1 MADAFAQDPGL
12 LADVVT
18 ESREL
23 NETVHQ
29 DLVALERAP
38 DDMELLNRVF
48 RALHTIKGSSSF
60 LGLDELTH
68 FAHAGE
74 DALNAMRKGEATLD
88 AAAMD
93 ALLQAV
99 DVVRGQ
105 IDTAETGAAP
115 EAGPDE
121 LVRRLGEIAAGSA
134 QSAADAGDPVDGA
147 ANVADQPD
155 RSPEATASDD
165 ADQALDLAPAKR
177 DLLPF
182 MVDDLTTSLE
192 QLRDLLGG
200 LASADDR
207 IAHLTHMADLTAGL
221 VRTAEFF
228 EIDQLTL
235 DVQALDRFCQGADEL
250 QAEALSDAAAGLD
263 ALIEAVGARAE
274 AIGQNTLLG
283 CDTAALRDA
292 VDQLFNPA
300 ESARGTQSP
309 RSDASGEPSPS
320 AGVDEANQ
328 ARPADAAAQP
338 RANAGA
344 NASAE
349 RTIRVDVERLESLL
363 NLVGELVLQKNR
375 VLGLGRAAMQ
385 KSCDQDIRDQLVQVG
400 SEIERVTADLQ
411 TGVMKTR
418 MQPLN
423 KLFNRYP
430 RLVRD
435 LARAMDKQIN
445 LEIVGG
451 DTEVDKSVIE
461 SLGDPLVHILRNSA
475 DHGLEPADDRKAAGK
490 APCGTIR
497 LSARH
502 DGNHVVVEI
511 ADDGR
516 GLDAERIG
524 RKTVERGLISEDQRQ
539 NLSKQ
544 ELHNLIFQPGFSLA
558 EKVSDV
564 SGRGVGMDVVRTNI
578 NRLNGMIDVMS
589 ELGGGTT
596 IAIRI
601 PLTVAIMRAMVV
613 RVDEEVYAVPL
624 SNIIEILR
632 ADPNAIS
639 AVAGQPVMRVRDSVL
654 PLVDLRGALGGDRAG
669 ATAATSPI
677 VVIVGLGERRLALG
691 VTGLFGQEEVVIK
704 ALDDHLERHTAIS
717 GATIREDGSV
727 SLILDVAGIFKSVE
741 QRPGMAA

>member
-1 MADAFAQDPGL
+1 
-12 LADVVT
+12 
-18 ESREL
+18 
-23 NETVHQ
+23 
-29 DLVALERAP
+29 
-38 DDMELLNRVF
+38 
-48 RALHTIKGSSSF
+48 
-60 LGLDELTH
+60 
-68 FAHAGE
+68 
-74 DALNAMRKGEATLD
+74 
-88 AAAMD
+88 
-93 ALLQAV
+93 
-99 DVVRGQ
+99 
-105 IDTAETGAAP
+105 
-115 EAGPDE
+115 
-121 LVRRLGEIAAGSA
+121 
-134 QSAADAGDPVDGA
+134 
-147 ANVADQPD
+147 
-155 RSPEATASDD
+155 
-165 ADQALDLAPAKR
+165 
-177 DLLPF
+177 
-182 MVDDLTTSLE
+182 
-192 QLRDLLGG
+192 
-200 LASADDR
+200 
-207 IAHLTHMADLTAGL
+207 
-221 VRTAEFF
+221 
-228 EIDQLTL
+228 
-235 DVQALDRFCQGADEL
+235 
-250 QAEALSDAAAGLD
+250 
-263 ALIEAVGARAE
+263 
-274 AIGQNTLLG
+274 
-283 CDTAALRDA
+283 
-292 VDQLFNPA
+292 
-300 ESARGTQSP
+300 
-309 RSDASGEPSPS
+309 
-320 AGVDEANQ
+320 
-328 ARPADAAAQP
+328 
-338 RANAGA
+338 
-344 NASAE
+344 
-349 RTIRVDVERLESLL
+349 
-363 NLVGELVLQKNR
+363 
-375 VLGLGRAAMQ
+375 
-385 KSCDQDIRDQLVQVG
+385 
-400 SEIERVTADLQ
+400 
-411 TGVMKTR
+411 
-418 MQPLN
+418 
-423 KLFNRYP
+423 
-430 RLVRD
+430 
-435 LARAMDKQIN
+435 MDKQIN

-558 EKVSDV
+558 EKVTEV